1 MTPKEEKLLQTQL
14 RQHIGRTVNPK
25 DRRFPGIRAEAGK
38 TIFTDGAILCVYDYV
53 LPEIPKDGFYKMPT
67 KGAFVFESEAAP
79 DIGALHYWRSV
90 FPLESMY
97 TEEVDFARTAC
108 PDYNISRLL
117 AHLGGKG
124 ILLNL
129 RYFLD
134 LPQGSYTIKYLPA
147 AEGGKRVPI
156 RLHRKIADAVEFM
169 AVLMPMAHAD
179 IGVRRITP
187 EQGPGAE
194 IKPEEE
200 RRPDEEQNTE
210 AEEHE

>member
-25 DRRFPGIRAEAGK
+25 DLRFPGIRVESGK
-38 TIFTDGAILCVYDYV
+38 TIFTDGAILCAYDYV
-53 LPEIPKDGFYKMPT
+53 LPEIPKDGFYKMLA
-67 KGAFVFESEAAP
+67 KGAFVFETEAGP
-79 DIGALHYWRSV
+79 DIGVLHSWRSV
-90 FPLESMY
+90 IPAESVY
-97 TEEVDFARTAC
+97 TEEVDFDRTAY
-108 PDYNISRLL
+108 PEYNISRVL

-124 ILLNL
+124 ALLNL
-129 RYFLD
+129 RYFID
-134 LPQGSYTIKYLPA
+134 LPQGYYAVKYLPA
-147 AEGGKRVPI
+147 EEGGKRVPVLL
-156 RLHRKIADAVEFM
+156 RCKIVDAVEFM